1 MSRPNMSEIHD
12 CGDLRTACDQIGEVP
27 AQERDDVKHDLM
39 RKSIELDCPDAIP
52 DDWRVRI
59 GKDYE

>member
-1 MSRPNMSEIHD
+1 MPRPNVSEIHD
-12 CGDLRTACDQIGEVP
+12 CAELRRACGRVGEVP
-27 AQERDDVKHDLM
+27 PQEREEVKHELM

-52 DDWRVRI
+52 DDWHVKI